1 MVSPVPTC
9 AHLPPAHLSC
19 IDSLTQPHC
28 RARWGCQLR
37 QAPLRPLALP
47 CLLGPSLHPPCR
59 EEQRRRKACVNIP
72 FRCQGPSSPA
82 IALGHRGEQFMSA
95 ADLPIPR
102 CISLT
107 LAALGPPR
115 SATISRML
123 VKRFVGCPP
132 NAPKTELYHVTFH
145 LVLHPRLHLPTS
157 TLTPPQTVSKK
168 NAVHRVRPPGDL
180 FLPSFSFFRFYLV
193 YVVETVAYYR

>member
-1 MVSPVPTC
+1 MG
-9 AHLPPAHLSC
+9 LPA
-19 IDSLTQPHC
+19 
-28 RARWGCQLR
+28 
-37 QAPLRPLALP
+37 QAGSTEASGPALP
-47 CLLGPSLHPPCR
+47 VRPIPPSSL
-59 EEQRRRKACVNIP
+59 QRRTEKKKSVCKYPIQVSGSFFACH
-72 FRCQGPSSPA
+72 CSGTQS
-82 IALGHRGEQFMSA
+82 EQFMSA

-123 VKRFVGCPP
+123 VKHFVGCPP
-132 NAPKTELYHVTFH
+132 NVPKTELYHVTFH